1 PVLPSANLGRLV
13 ARDADATTGARG
25 GAATTGKLVGF
36 LRANR
41 QGERYLLA
49 TSSTRLAAPIIIET
63 GEAVMAMGGFHG
75 LDPILTP
82 ERLARLVAT
91 NQVRFVMLGDLSF
104 VSRRLGGET
113 ALKPMADW
121 VRANG
126 KPVEPALWRQGVAE
140 DGQPA
145 PGGASLSA
153 TYSGVQ

>member
-1 PVLPSANLGRLV
+1 MP
-13 ARDADATTGARG
+13 
-25 GAATTGKLVGF
+25 
-36 LRANR
+36 
-41 QGERYLLA
+41 
-49 TSSTRLAAPIIIET
+49 APFT
-63 GEAVMAMGGFHG
+63 VFHG

-126 KPVEPALWRQGVAE
+126 KPIEPALWRQGIAE
-140 DGQPA
+140 DGQPS
-145 PGGASLSA
+145 PGGDSRTRRMQLYDLRPRA
-153 TYSGVQ
+153 GVVPTPGG